1 LTTTLNSYGPN
12 LDKEQKRTMKPLR
25 ILISNDDGVFAEGIR
40 SLAIAAAKRGHIVSV
55 VCPDQERSAT
65 GHGLTL
71 QSPIRAER
79 ADELFT
85 EGIQAWGCSGTPADC
100 IKLALNELIDEKPD
114 LILSG
119 INHGPNLGTDIFCSG
134 TVAAALEGT
143 LEGIPSLAV
152 SIASFQWRD
161 FKLAKEIAL
170 NIAEDVLIKNWPHKL
185 LLNLNVPPCNF
196 DQMGA
201 ISWTRLSIRQYQEQ
215 FSKRQDPRG
224 NNYYWM
230 AGEAVKDL
238 ESAGAGPLKWP
249 SDVSQI
255 EANAPSL
262 TPIQPDLF
270 WRGNVDDLPK
280 LDLGNYLT
288 R

>member
-1 LTTTLNSYGPN
+1 MN
-12 LDKEQKRTMKPLR
+12 PLR
-25 ILISNDDGVFAEGIR
+25 ILISNDDGVFANGIR
-40 SLAIAAAKRGHIVSV
+40 TLAAAAAKRGHFVTV

-79 ADELFT
+79 VDELFA

-100 IKLALNELIDEKPD
+100 VKLALHELLPERPD

-134 TVAAALEGT
+134 TVAAALEGA
-143 LEGIPSLAV
+143 LERIPSLAV
-152 SIASFQWRD
+152 SVASFQWRE
-161 FKLAKEIAL
+161 FSYAGELAMDLAEKAL
-170 NIAEDVLIKNWPHKL
+170 SGHWPKNM
-185 LLNLNVPPCNF
+185 LLNLNIPPCKPIE
-196 DQMGA
+196 MGP

-215 FSKRQDPRG
+215 FSRRKDPRG
-224 NNYYWM
+224 NTYFWM

-238 ESAGAGPLKWP
+238 KTAGDGPSKWK
-249 SDVSQI
+249 SDVAQI
-255 EANAPSL
+255 AEKCPSI

-270 WRGNVDDLPK
+270 WRGSISELPN
-280 LDLGNYLT
+280 LFS
-288 R
+288 

>member
-1 LTTTLNSYGPN
+1 
-12 LDKEQKRTMKPLR
+12 MKPLR

-40 SLAIAAAKRGHIVSV
+40 TLAASAARRGHKVTV

-71 QSPIRAER
+71 HSPIRAER
-79 ADELFT
+79 ADELFE
-85 EGIQAWGCSGTPADC
+85 EGITAWGCSGTPADC
-100 IKLALNELIDEKPD
+100 VKLALNELLDQKPD

-143 LEGIPSLAV
+143 LDGIPSIAV
-152 SIASFQWRD
+152 SIASFQWKS
-161 FKLAKEIAL
+161 FSFAGELAL
-170 NIAEDVLIKNWPHKL
+170 NLAEKAIEQTWPKNL
-185 LLNLNVPPCNF
+185 LLNLNIPPC
-196 DQMGA
+196 DEKEMGDLV
-201 ISWTRLSIRQYQEQ
+201 WTRLSIRQYREQ
-215 FSKRQDPRG
+215 FIRRVDPRG
-224 NNYYWM
+224 RAYFWM

-238 ESAGAGPLKWP
+238 QSVGEGPKGWP

-255 EANAPSL
+255 ALRSPSL

-270 WRGNVDDLPK
+270 WRGDLNDLPK
-280 LDLGNYLT
+280 LK
-288 R
+288 

>member
-1 LTTTLNSYGPN
+1 
-12 LDKEQKRTMKPLR
+12 MKPLR

-40 SLAIAAAKRGHIVSV
+40 TLAASAAIRGHEVTV

-71 QSPIRAER
+71 HSPIRAER
-79 ADELFT
+79 ADELFE
-85 EGIQAWGCSGTPADC
+85 EGIKAWGCSGTPADC
-100 IKLALNELIDEKPD
+100 VKLALNELLDQKPD

-143 LEGIPSLAV
+143 LDGIPSLAV
-152 SIASFQWRD
+152 SIASFQWKN
-161 FKLAKEIAL
+161 FNFAGKLAL
-170 NIAEDVLIKNWPHKL
+170 DLAEKAIKQSWPKNL
-185 LLNLNVPPCNF
+185 LLNLNIPPCEE
-196 DQMGA
+196 DQMGELV
-201 ISWTRLSIRQYQEQ
+201 WTRLSIRQYEEQ
-215 FSKRQDPRG
+215 FIRRIDPRG
-224 NNYYWM
+224 NIYFWM

-238 ESAGAGPLKWP
+238 QSAGEGPKGWP

-255 EANAPSL
+255 ALSSPSL

-270 WRGNVDDLPK
+270 WRGDLDDLPK
-280 LDLGNYLT
+280 LI
-288 R
+288 

>member
-1 LTTTLNSYGPN
+1 MN
-12 LDKEQKRTMKPLR
+12 PLR

-40 SLAIAAAKRGHIVSV
+40 TLASAAANRGHHVTV

-85 EGIQAWGCSGTPADC
+85 NGVTAWGCSGTPADC
-100 IKLALNELIDEKPD
+100 VKLALYELLDEKPD
-114 LILSG
+114 LVISG

-152 SIASFQWRD
+152 SIASFNWREFD
-161 FKLAKEIAL
+161 YAAEIAL
-170 NIAEDVLIKNWPHKL
+170 NISELAILRKWPKNL
-185 LLNLNVPPCNF
+185 LLNLNIPPC
-196 DQMGA
+196 DKSKM
-201 ISWTRLSIRQYQEQ
+201 SDTCWTRLSVRHYEEQ
-215 FSKRQDPRG
+215 FSKRKDPRG
-224 NNYYWM
+224 NTYFWL

-238 ESAGAGPLKWP
+238 DSAGDGPTNWP
-249 SDVSQI
+249 SDVAQI
-255 EANAPSL
+255 ENHGPSL

-270 WRGNVDDLPK
+270 WRGGINELPDLS
-280 LDLGNYLT
+280 LINQLV

>member
-1 LTTTLNSYGPN
+1 
-12 LDKEQKRTMKPLR
+12 MKPLN

-40 SLAIAAAKRGHIVSV
+40 TLAATAKNRGHKVTV

-71 QSPIRAER
+71 HAPIRAEK
-79 ADELFT
+79 ADALFKQ
-85 EGIQAWGCSGTPADC
+85 GITAWGCSGTPADC
-100 IKLALNELIDEKPD
+100 IKLALYELLPTKPD

-143 LEGIPSLAV
+143 LEGVPSMAV

-161 FKLAKEIAL
+161 FEYSGKLAL
-170 NIAEDVLIKNWPHKL
+170 DIAENAIANIWPESL
-185 LLNLNVPPCNF
+185 LLNLNIPPCHKEK
-196 DQMGA
+196 M
-201 ISWTRLSIRQYQEQ
+201 SSLKWTRLSIRNYEEQ
-215 FSKRQDPRG
+215 FSKRIDPRG
-224 NNYYWM
+224 NTYYWL

-238 ESAGAGPLKWP
+238 ESAGDGPQDWP
-249 SDVSQI
+249 SDVAQI
-255 EANAPSL
+255 DNFGPSL

-270 WRGNVDDLPK
+270 WRGELQQLPPIK
-280 LDLGNYLT
+280 IKGQLV